1 MFTVCSIGMLL
12 PRLCRRHGRR
22 NMPMAVVLAVA
33 DLYAIVIAVVVVVVF
48 TFLVVV
54 VCSISL

>member
-1 MFTVCSIGMLL
+1 MLL